1 MVLEHSLVIA
11 RAFLDSVIFL
21 IRPCHNLSNKF
32 MATANENFCALQL
45 QYISVN
51 IIIIKKY
58 NEGRFNQD
66 LSWGWYDR

>member
-1 MVLEHSLVIA
+1 
-11 RAFLDSVIFL
+11 
-21 IRPCHNLSNKF
+21 